1 MVSYTRDL
9 NSYDERAATSKPGLP
24 WFALLLLFAVPL
36 VARLYLLYI
45 PIPLNIDEAQ
55 WTVSA
60 RSVLT
65 DPIIWRSTDMQ
76 TSGPLNALAI
86 SWPVLFGLTPSILTS
101 RLTGL
106 VLQSLTILGM
116 ASLIRRGEALSA
128 GTAALLATAVAL
140 TLAGNPDFIHY
151 SSELVSLALI
161 VLFCV
166 VYVRL
171 PIEAPAGLGLA
182 LCGLIASCLPFAKL
196 QSAPFFMLFHALC
209 LARLVMDIRA
219 RRGVRAELLLYIF
232 ASSLPVL
239 VLVAPLFAV
248 GEQDAF
254 LTGYLGLGAGY
265 AAARTLRIF
274 PDLMRLVILMG
285 GLTVFLLV
293 RYSDSVQRRRCRDD
307 LLLLGLTLWPTTLLT
322 MWLPGRY
329 FPHYELYGLVCLP
342 LAVIVL
348 QYGLPPKQYSW
359 PSATWQTVA
368 LFAVALAASVP
379 IHHNLAATLEQAR
392 MYAAFAPKG
401 ADLRPLFAWTGATAD
416 DALLM
421 WGWEPELTAYAGLR
435 SADRASIGEYLIRP
449 NNGRTYFR
457 DRLLKDLPRTN
468 PAIVIDA
475 AREGYFFNNDPN
487 YKPEAAT
494 LQSFPE
500 LYATVSEDYEQVAG
514 DERCA
519 AIYLRRDKAAALR
532 AAEIPLQSSAPVL
545 VTSAGTEKCGDWWAP
560 EPPNATAELTVAP
573 AQPLAELWILASGGG
588 AGDYLVW
595 INHGTTQA
603 RIRFISASGAQ
614 SEKVVRLHHYP
625 DWTVVAPPDGG
636 PIARIEIESLD
647 FVGKGPAIAAVK
659 AFRKEW

>member
-1 MVSYTRDL
+1 MVSYTRDF
-9 NSYDERAATSKPGLP
+9 NSYGERTAASQPGLP
-24 WFALLLLFAVPL
+24 WLVFLLLFAVPL

-45 PIPLNIDEAQ
+45 PVPLNIDEAQ

-116 ASLIRRGEALSA
+116 ASLIRRGEALSP
-128 GTAALLATAVAL
+128 GTAAVLTTAAAL
-140 TLAGNPDFIHY
+140 TLAVNPDFVHY

-171 PIEAPAGLGLA
+171 PAEAPAGPWLA
-182 LCGLIASCLPFAKL
+182 LCGLIATCLPFAKL
-196 QSAPFFMLFHALC
+196 QSAPFFLLFHALC
-209 LARLVMDIRA
+209 LVRLVTDIRA
-219 RRGVRAELLLYIF
+219 RRAVASELLFYLF

-239 VLVAPLFAV
+239 LLVAPLFVV

-265 AAARTLRIF
+265 AAVRTLRIF
-274 PDLMRLVILMG
+274 PDLVRLVILMG
-285 GLTVFLLV
+285 ALTAVLLA
-293 RYSDSVQRRRCRDD
+293 RTFDPAQRRRCRAD
-307 LLLLGLTLWPTTLLT
+307 LLLLGLALWPTTLLT

-329 FPHYELYGLVCLP
+329 FSHYELFGLVCLP

-348 QYGLPPKQYSW
+348 QDGLPPRHYLW
-359 PSATWQTVA
+359 PSAAVQTVA
-368 LFAVALAASVP
+368 LFAVALAAAVP
-379 IHHNLAATLEQAR
+379 IHHNLAANIAQAR
-392 MYAAFAPKG
+392 MDAAFAPKG
-401 ADLRPLFAWTGATAD
+401 ADSRPLFAWTGASAD
-416 DALLM
+416 DTLLM

-449 NNGRTYFR
+449 NNGRAYFR

-494 LQSFPE
+494 LESFPE
-500 LYATVSEDYEQVAG
+500 LYAIVSRDYEQIAG
-514 DERCA
+514 NERCA
-519 AIYLRRDKAAALR
+519 AIYLRRDKVAALR
-532 AAEIPLQSSAPVL
+532 AAEIPLRSSPPVL
-545 VTSAGTEKCGDWWAP
+545 VTSSGTEKCGDWWAP
-560 EPPNATAELTVAP
+560 EPPNATAELTVEP
-573 AQPLAELWILASGGG
+573 AQPVAELWVLASGGG
-588 AGDYLVW
+588 VGDYLVRRDR
-595 INHGTTQA
+595 GTTQA
-603 RIRFISASGAQ
+603 RIRFHFGERRPERESRAVA
-614 SEKVVRLHHYP
+614 RLP
-625 DWTVVAPPDGG
+625 RLDGRR
-636 PIARIEIESLD
+636 PAR
-647 FVGKGPAIAAVK
+647 
-659 AFRKEW
+659 

>member
-9 NSYDERAATSKPGLP
+9 NSYGEHAEASPPGLP
-24 WFALLLLFAVPL
+24 WLALLLLFAVPL

-45 PIPLNIDEAQ
+45 PVPINIDEAQ

-65 DPIIWRSTDMQ
+65 DPVIWRSTDMQ

-86 SWPVLFGLTPSILTS
+86 SWPVLFGLTPSLLTS

-116 ASLIRRGEALSA
+116 ASLIRRGEALSPA
-128 GTAALLATAVAL
+128 TAAVLTTAAAL
-140 TLAGNPDFIHY
+140 TLAVNPDFIHY

-171 PIEAPAGLGLA
+171 PIEAPAGPRLA
-182 LCGLIASCLPFAKL
+182 LCGLIATCLPFAKL
-196 QSAPFFMLFHALC
+196 QSAPFFLLFHALC
-209 LARLVMDIRA
+209 LARLVIDIRA
-219 RRGVRAELLLYIF
+219 RRAVAPELLLYLF
-232 ASSLPVL
+232 ASSLPIL
-239 VLVAPLFAV
+239 VLVAPLFVV

-265 AAARTLRIF
+265 AAVRTLRIF
-274 PDLMRLVILMG
+274 PDILRLVILMG
-285 GLTVFLLV
+285 GLTAFLLA
-293 RYSDSVQRRRCRDD
+293 RTFDPAQRRRRRTD
-307 LLLLGLTLWPTTLLT
+307 LLLLGLALWPTTLLT

-329 FPHYELYGLVCLP
+329 FPHYELFGIVCLP

-348 QYGLPPKQYSW
+348 QYGLPPRQYLW
-359 PSATWQTVA
+359 PSATAQTVA
-368 LFAVALAASVP
+368 LFAVALAAAVP
-379 IHHNLAATLEQAR
+379 IRHNVGAIFEQVR
-392 MYAAFAPKG
+392 MDAAFAPKG
-401 ADLRPLFAWTGATAD
+401 ADSRPLFAWTGATAD
-416 DALLM
+416 DTLLL

-449 NNGRTYFR
+449 NNGRAYFR
-457 DRLLKDLPRTN
+457 DRLLRDFPRTN
-468 PAIVIDA
+468 PVLVIDT

-494 LQSFPE
+494 LQSFPD
-500 LYATVSEDYEQVAG
+500 LFAIVSKDYEQIAG

-519 AIYLRRDKAAALR
+519 AIYLRRDKVAALR
-532 AAEIPLQSSAPVL
+532 AAEIPLQSSPPAL
-545 VTSAGTEKCGDWWAP
+545 ATSAGTERCGDWWVP
-560 EPPNATAELTVAP
+560 ESPNATAELTVEP
-573 AQPLAELWILASGGG
+573 AQPVVELWILASRGGG
-588 AGDYLVW
+588 DVLRRFR
-595 INHGTTQA
+595 GTTQV
-603 RIRFISASGAQ
+603 RIRFTSASGSQ
-614 SEKVVRLHHYP
+614 SEMLVRLHDHP
-625 DWTVVAPPDGG
+625 DWTVVAPPDSG

>member
-182 LCGLIASCLPFAKL
+182 LCGLIATCLPFAKL

-219 RRGVRAELLLYIF
+219 RRAVTAELLLYHLRQQ
-232 ASSLPVL
+232 SSRSRS
-239 VLVAPLFAV
+239 
-248 GEQDAF
+248 GC
-254 LTGYLGLGAGY
+254 
-265 AAARTLRIF
+265 AALC
-274 PDLMRLVILMG
+274 
-285 GLTVFLLV
+285 
-293 RYSDSVQRRRCRDD
+293 RRRTGR
-307 LLLLGLTLWPTTLLT
+307 
-322 MWLPGRY
+322 LP
-329 FPHYELYGLVCLP
+329 H
-342 LAVIVL
+342 
-348 QYGLPPKQYSW
+348 
-359 PSATWQTVA
+359 
-368 LFAVALAASVP
+368 
-379 IHHNLAATLEQAR
+379 
-392 MYAAFAPKG
+392 
-401 ADLRPLFAWTGATAD
+401 
-416 DALLM
+416 
-421 WGWEPELTAYAGLR
+421 
-435 SADRASIGEYLIRP
+435 
-449 NNGRTYFR
+449 
-457 DRLLKDLPRTN
+457 RLSR
-468 PAIVIDA
+468 
-475 AREGYFFNNDPN
+475 F
-487 YKPEAAT
+487 
-494 LQSFPE
+494 
-500 LYATVSEDYEQVAG
+500 
-514 DERCA
+514 
-519 AIYLRRDKAAALR
+519 
-532 AAEIPLQSSAPVL
+532 
-545 VTSAGTEKCGDWWAP
+545 
-560 EPPNATAELTVAP
+560 
-573 AQPLAELWILASGGG
+573 GGG
-588 AGDYLVW
+588 
-595 INHGTTQA
+595 
-603 RIRFISASGAQ
+603 IRG
-614 SEKVVRLHHYP
+614 R
-625 DWTVVAPPDGG
+625 
-636 PIARIEIESLD
+636 
-647 FVGKGPAIAAVK
+647 
-659 AFRKEW
+659 